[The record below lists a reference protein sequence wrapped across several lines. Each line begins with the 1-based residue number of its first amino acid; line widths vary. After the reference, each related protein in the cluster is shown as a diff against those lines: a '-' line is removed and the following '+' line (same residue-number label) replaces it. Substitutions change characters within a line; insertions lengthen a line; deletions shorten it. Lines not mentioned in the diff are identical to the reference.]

1 MNYES
6 ISVLEQNYYLRNMRL
21 DDSPGNPLD
30 YHAINVSVSAVGI
43 VEAL

>member
-21 DDSPGNPLD
+21 DDSPGNTLD